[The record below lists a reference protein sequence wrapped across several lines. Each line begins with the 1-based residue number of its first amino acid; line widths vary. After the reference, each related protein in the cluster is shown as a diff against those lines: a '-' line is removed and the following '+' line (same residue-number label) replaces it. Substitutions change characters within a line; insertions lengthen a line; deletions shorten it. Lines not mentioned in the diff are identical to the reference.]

1 MSEFSASSASSSSA
15 KSSSVDSTQAE
26 VAPAVSPAPHS
37 LSYSF
42 RPGKGAGS
50 TVGVALMGMGTVG
63 TQVLR
68 LLEENGDEFAAR
80 IGGRLEVRGVAVSDL
95 SKSRPG
101 VNPDLLT
108 DDAVSLAQREDIDL
122 VIEVIGG
129 IDFPRQVV
137 LAALKAGKS
146 VVTANK
152 ALIAAHADELSA
164 AADESGVD
172 LFFEAAV
179 AAAIPLVGPL
189 RRSLAGDKVNAVMGI
204 VNGTT
209 NFILDAM
216 YSRGASYED
225 MLAEATRLGY
235 AEADPTAD
243 VDGYDAASKAAILAS
258 LAFHSRVSSDDVY
271 TEGIRSITTDDIQA
285 AKAAGCTI
293 KLLAIC
299 ERLRDENARE
309 SVSARVYPALV
320 PISHP
325 LASVSESFNAVFV
338 EAESAGGLMFYGNG
352 AGGAPTASA
361 VLGDV
366 VAVSRNIVLGGRGP
380 GESTYAAL
388 PIADFGEIHTRYHV
402 DMEVV
407 DRVGV
412 LAEVAGAF
420 SASGVSL
427 KTVRQQGLDDGAR
440 LVVIT
445 HMAQEKALA
454 ETVQRLQD
462 LDAVKD
468 VRSVIRMEG

>member
-1 MSEFSASSASSSSA
+1 MTEAS
-15 KSSSVDSTQAE
+15 T
-26 VAPAVSPAPHS
+26 
-37 LSYSF
+37 YSF
-42 RPGKGAGS
+42 RPGSGAGS
-50 TVGVALMGMGTVG
+50 TVGVALLGMGTVG
-63 TQVLR
+63 AEVMR
-68 LLEENGDEFAAR
+68 LLEIRADEFAAR
-80 IGGRLEVRGVAVSDL
+80 IGGRLEVRGVAVGDIN
-95 SKSRPG
+95 KPRPG
-101 VNPDLLT
+101 VDPELLT
-108 DDAVSLAQREDIDL
+108 DDAMSLVNRDDIQL

-129 IDFPRQVV
+129 IDYPRELV
-137 LAALKAGKS
+137 LAALNSGKS

-164 AADESGVD
+164 AAEASGVD

-189 RRSLAGDKVNAVMGI
+189 RRSLAGDQVNAVMGI

-216 YSRGASYED
+216 YSRGAGYEE
-225 MLAEATRLGY
+225 MLAEATELGY

-243 VDGYDAASKAAILAS
+243 VDGFDAASKAAILAS
-258 LAFHSRVSSDDVY
+258 IAFHTRVSSDDVHI
-271 TEGIRSITTDDIQA
+271 EGIRSITTDDIKA
-285 AKAAGCTI
+285 AKAADSTI

-299 ERLRDENARE
+299 ERLRDEQGKE

-320 PISHP
+320 PLSHP

-352 AGGAPTASA
+352 AGGGPTASA

-366 VAVSRNIVLGGRGP
+366 VAVARNIVLGGRGP
-380 GESTYAAL
+380 GESTYAEL
-388 PIADFGEIHTRYHV
+388 PIADFGDIETRYHV

-412 LAEVAGAF
+412 LAEVANAF
-420 SASGVSL
+420 SEHGVSL
-427 KTVRQQGLDDGAR
+427 KTVRQQGLDNGAR

-445 HMAQEKALA
+445 HVAKERDLE
-454 ETVQRLQD
+454 ETVNRLKS
-462 LDAVKD
+462 LDAVNS